1 MSCAPT
7 NNCIPTGT
15 PLPGAQTLSL
25 DCTTG
30 NLAISEGNTVNLA
43 CVVANNQTVG
53 VFNSL
58 TLTGTILQAVITFE
72 DGIQQAQNIN
82 LASLVTASE
91 SISVINTNSIT
102 LILASNVLSAVFN
115 IDPAS
120 TLPITTSPSGVNFG
134 CCPETGISTNNTNT
148 IQLVSAGPLGY
159 TLTANLKYQNSGSV
173 SLSATSAGLSA
184 LVNYSSNTNNVATS
198 GTDGGIYVPSSASQ
212 LANLASNGYVTTGS
226 TGTQLVGS
234 DSKLYR
240 IPTPPGQT
248 PITAV
253 NSETIGFTTSGINGM
268 TITSSVITSNSNTA
282 SLTATSSGLQAN
294 VLIDTGN
301 AGNVTLSSDSGGLI
315 ASINETGIA
324 AVQNT
329 QATVQNPM
337 TSVYGQLNNGA
348 GGYVPV
354 SFSQYGLKFPSFTT
368 TQRLAIPSG
377 NLYDTMFVFDNTIRT
392 FMWYDAVNS
401 VWVQLS

>member
-1 MSCAPT
+1 MPFSPI

-15 PLPGAQTLSL
+15 VTPGAQTLSL

-72 DGIQQAQNIN
+72 DGVQQAQNVN
-82 LASLVTASE
+82 LASLTTNSDN
-91 SISVINTNSIT
+91 ISVISTNSVT
-102 LILASNVLSAVFN
+102 LTLASNVLSANFN
-115 IDPAS
+115 IDPSS
-120 TLPITTSPSGVNFG
+120 TLPISTSIAGVNFG
-134 CCPETGISTNNTNT
+134 CCPETPISTNTTNT
-148 IQLVSAGPLGY
+148 VQLTASGSNGY
-159 TLTANLKYQNSGSV
+159 TLTANLKYQSTGSIV
-173 SLSATSAGLSA
+173 LSSTSAGLSGI
-184 LVNYSSNTNNVATS
+184 VNYSTNANNVATG
-198 GTDGGIYVPSSASQ
+198 GTDGGIYVQSAASQ

-226 TGTQLVGS
+226 SGTQLVGA

-240 IPTPPGQT
+240 IPIPPGQT
-248 PITAV
+248 PITAI
-253 NSETIGFTTSGINGM
+253 NTETISSSISGINGM
-268 TITSSVITSNSNTA
+268 TITSSVNINNSNTI

-294 VLIDTGN
+294 VLIDTTN
-301 AGNVTLSSDSGGLI
+301 AGNVTISSDSGGLI
-315 ASINETGIA
+315 ASINESGIA
-324 AVQNT
+324 AIQNT

-368 TQRLAIPSG
+368 TQRSAIPTA
-377 NLYDTMFVFDNTIRT
+377 NLYDTMFVFDNTIRA

-401 VWVQLS
+401 IWVQLS